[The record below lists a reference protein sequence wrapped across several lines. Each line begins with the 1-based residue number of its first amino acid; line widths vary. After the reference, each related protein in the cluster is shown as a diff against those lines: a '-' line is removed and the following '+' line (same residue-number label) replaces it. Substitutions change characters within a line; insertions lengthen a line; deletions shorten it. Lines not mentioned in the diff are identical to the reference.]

1 MRVGKVGKWRK
12 KEDVEVGPRVDDK
25 IVNDL
30 LFFVFMRR
38 QYCYLWAV
46 EI

>member
-1 MRVGKVGKWRK
+1 MGKWRK

-30 LFFVFMRR
+30 LLFRFNASTILLFMGG
-38 QYCYLWAV
+38 
-46 EI
+46 

>member
-1 MRVGKVGKWRK
+1 MGKWRK

-30 LFFVFMRR
+30 LFFVVMRR